1 MKLNGSFQD
10 WWKRTDGL
18 IRRFLIFLLS
28 ALIISQAL
36 LMNQTIKTFISR
48 TDKLEGRSIA
58 ESQLFL
64 KRGEIQISIENYS
77 TLKPLIFY
85 QNGERVPSPTGRTI
99 KLQVKDGDI
108 IEASGGSI
116 NDTAILKVTAVTSN
130 ITVPQPGKLIY
141 VNDNLAII
149 DRVKIK

>member
-1 MKLNGSFQD
+1 M
-10 WWKRTDGL
+10 
-18 IRRFLIFLLS
+18 LS
-28 ALIISQAL
+28 ALIVTQAL
-36 LMNQTIKTFISR
+36 LMNDSIKTFISR
-48 TDKLEGRSIA
+48 TDKLEGRSIT

-85 QNGERVPSPTGRTI
+85 QNGKRVPSPNGRTI
-99 KLQVKDGDI
+99 KLSVKDGDI

-116 NDTAILKVTAVTSN
+116 NDTAILKVTSVTNN